1 MAEEVITIEDND
13 ALLAKLKAEKEAAVK
28 FQKRRHTA
36 WRETYELYRDIVE
49 TNELTQRQE
58 VNIPIMRETKKTLLS
73 DIDEPPDV
81 IFDCLEKGDEAREK
95 EIYINE
101 IWQDDY
107 DKCNFEGID
116 ILEKNNVLLYGRTF
130 KILNFTDGKFTVEVP
145 DNLDIVVDPK
155 VNPLDIE
162 TAKYFVRLHIYKSL
176 RTILADPKY
185 EEEGKKKLKQYLQG
199 QDRGLIQF
207 AENYDEE
214 NQKSK
219 EEILDSLGIDNFDE
233 LNAAD
238 LEVELNEHF
247 TLIWD
252 KKKKE
257 FVRYVVVV
265 GADNAILSKKTLKEV
280 LGIEFWP
287 VTTWAD
293 DLDNKDFWSD
303 GIGDIVRTPNKVMN
317 IYFSTMLENRVYRN
331 LGMFWYLPVPGY
343 DPQTFEPEP
352 FGQYPAP
359 LVEEGGRYM
368 PVEQVIRRMDIP
380 ALEENLVS
388 IDFLIKLIERATA
401 ATAIKKG
408 VSEKKQITLGEVQ
421 EITEEASKRIVSI
434 AKFYRRAWKEFA
446 WKWRGIR
453 EANASKKT
461 PIKIYKKEI
470 KGSYLEKA
478 IYPKDWISDA
488 GYRERVQSSSEQEGD
503 RVRGLNKLF
512 AIQARFPNNLA
523 VQKIVEKRMLDTLD
537 LTPDEMREIKSAEKA
552 PQAPAGILPGTPPGT
567 PGAVPPMPQKAE
579 KPY

>member
-13 ALLAKLKAEKEAAVK
+13 ALLAKLKAEKEAAIK
-28 FQKRRHTA
+28 FQERRHTA

-130 KILNFTDGKFTVEVP
+130 KVLNFTDGKFTVEVP

-265 GADNAILSKKTLKEV
+265 GAGNAILSKKTLKEV

-552 PQAPAGILPGTPPGT
+552 PQALEGTPPGT
-567 PGAVPPMPQKAE
+567 PPITSGAVPPMPQKAE
-579 KPY
+579 KPF

>member
-13 ALLAKLKAEKEAAVK
+13 ALLAKLKAEKEAAIK
-28 FQKRRHTA
+28 FQERRHTA

-130 KILNFTDGKFTVEVP
+130 KVLNFTDGKFTVEVP

-265 GADNAILSKKTLKEV
+265 GAGNAILSKKTLKEV

-552 PQAPAGILPGTPPGT
+552 PQAPEGTPPGT
-567 PGAVPPMPQKAE
+567 PPITSRVVPPMPQKAE

>member
-13 ALLAKLKAEKEAAVK
+13 ALLAKLKAEKEAAIK
-28 FQKRRHTA
+28 FQERRHTA

-130 KILNFTDGKFTVEVP
+130 KVLNFTDGKFTVEVP

-265 GADNAILSKKTLKEV
+265 GAGNAILSKKTLKEV

-552 PQAPAGILPGTPPGT
+552 PQAPEGTPLGTPPGT
-567 PGAVPPMPQKAE
+567 PGVVPSMPQKAE